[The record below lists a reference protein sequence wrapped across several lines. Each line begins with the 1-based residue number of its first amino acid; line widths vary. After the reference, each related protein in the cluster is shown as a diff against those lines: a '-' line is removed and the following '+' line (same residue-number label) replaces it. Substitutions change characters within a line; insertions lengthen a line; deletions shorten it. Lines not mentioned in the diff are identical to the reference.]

1 MCPVFRFFFFKQR
14 TACDMRISDWSSDV
28 CSSDLR
34 QIGIEKAVAHGSL
47 IRKTRIKTTV
57 AQFIKKQPAD
67 AARFIAM
74 LEKKICVAPAF
85 VRQITRLA
93 AEWLAQIAC
102 HPMPMAHI
110 LVERVKR
117 GEVEAATKPP
127 HRIALCRLRLEITH
141 VHVRGRPVG
150 IARMAYQRA
159 RKSVV

>member
-1 MCPVFRFFFFKQR
+1 
-14 TACDMRISDWSSDV
+14 
-28 CSSDLR
+28 
-34 QIGIEKAVAHGSL
+34 
-47 IRKTRIKTTV
+47 
-57 AQFIKKQPAD
+57 
-67 AARFIAM
+67 M

-127 HRIALCRLRLEITH
+127 HRIALCRLRLDIQH
-141 VHVRGRPVG
+141 VHVRGRQVG
-150 IARMAYQRA
+150 IARMEYRSDERRVGKEWVSTCRSRWAA
-159 RKSVV
+159 DH